1 MKYAGIILIYVPFNF
16 KLESNFFFH
25 MFSYQRFIERKS
37 RFVILGIIG
46 IVSACTIPILY
57 PHIYHGAH
65 IYILSLHVAGII
77 LSLIMATL
85 SINSFFMHRA
95 KKMIIVSVA
104 FLMFTAA
111 ELVTLLEAQKH
122 HVVNIWESPSE
133 VSHIMLFGMLVLFAL
148 AIFRR
153 N

>member
-1 MKYAGIILIYVPFNF
+1 
-16 KLESNFFFH
+16 

-57 PHIYHGAH
+57 PHVYHGTHIYHLA
-65 IYILSLHVAGII
+65 LHVGGII

-95 KKMIIVSVA
+95 KKMLVVSSA

-111 ELVTLLEAQKH
+111 ELVQLLEAEKT
-122 HVVNIWESPSE
+122 HVHNFWESPTE
-133 VSHIMLFGMLVLFAL
+133 ISHMMLFGMLVLFAI